1 MGLTLVTVPTHQRPI
16 RTRALTGPVDLVG
29 SPWRETPS
37 VAWVRNGEGMVGFG
51 VAAMAEFRG
60 AERFSRAQRWVGQWL
75 AQAQVHDSSG
85 VVGAGP
91 VAFASFTFDD
101 DAEGS
106 VVVIPRTLIASR
118 GGQAWRTD
126 VWSADDSEPPY
137 IATPTGI
144 GDLLGE
150 TSGGLPAARWEDDT
164 ASAAAYTAAVDEA
177 VKRIAAGELDKVV
190 LARAVTAH
198 FDSPVPLTDVL
209 AELAAA
215 YPACW
220 TFHIQGLV
228 GATPELL
235 VRRSRDD
242 VTSRVLAGTV
252 AASDSTSRD
261 DRSAERLRTSSKD
274 LDEHEYA
281 VRSVAHALAVHCTDL
296 SVPEAPSVLR
306 LANVQH
312 LATDVTGSLADG
324 ASALVL
330 AASLHPTAAICG
342 TPTER
347 ASSVIAELE
356 DLDRGR
362 YSGPVGWFDANGD
375 GEFAIALRCAQFDED
390 LTSAQLYAGCG
401 LVADSDSGAELAES
415 EVKLAAMR
423 QALTIDRAR

>member
-1 MGLTLVTVPTHQRPI
+1 MPAHQRPI
-16 RTRALTGPVDLVG
+16 RTRALTSPVDLVE

-37 VAWVRNGEGMVGFG
+37 VSWVRDGEGMVGFG
-51 VAAMAEFRG
+51 TAAVAQFRG
-60 AERFSRAQRWVGQWL
+60 AERFSRAQRWVSQWL
-75 AQAQVHDSSG
+75 AQAEVHDSSG

-101 DAEGS
+101 DADGS
-106 VVVIPRTLIASR
+106 VVVIPRTLVASR

-126 VWSADDSEPPY
+126 VWSADDSEPPFV
-137 IATPTGI
+137 ATPTGI
-144 GDLLGE
+144 GDLLAEPG
-150 TSGGLPAARWEDDT
+150 TGSLPTVRWEDDT
-164 ASAAAYTAAVDEA
+164 ASAAAYSAAVDEA

-190 LARAVTAH
+190 LARSVTAH
-198 FDSPVPLTDVL
+198 FDAPVPLTTVL
-209 AELAAA
+209 SRLAAA

-242 VTSRVLAGTV
+242 VMSRVLAGTV
-252 AASDSTSRD
+252 AASQSAARD
-261 DRSAERLRTSSKD
+261 DRSAERLRSSSKD

-296 SVPEAPSVLR
+296 SVPDSPSVLR

-312 LATDVTGSLADG
+312 LATDVSGNLADG

-330 AASLHPTAAICG
+330 AASLHPTAAVCG

-375 GEFAIALRCAQFDED
+375 GEFAIALRCAQFDD
-390 LTSAQLYAGCG
+390 SLTSADLYAGCG
-401 LVADSDSGAELAES
+401 LVADSDAAAELAES
-415 EVKLAAMR
+415 AVKLAAMR
-423 QALTIDRAR
+423 TALSETAD

>member
-1 MGLTLVTVPTHQRPI
+1 VPNSRPI
-16 RTRALTGPVDLVG
+16 RTRALAAPVDLLDT
-29 SPWRETPS
+29 PWRQTPT

-51 VAAMAEFRG
+51 VAASAQFRG
-60 AERFSRAQRWVGQWL
+60 AERFSRAQRWVSQWL

-101 DAEGS
+101 AADES
-106 VVVIPRTLIASR
+106 VVVIPRTLVGSR
-118 GGQAWRTD
+118 GSMSWRTD
-126 VWSADDSEPPY
+126 VWSHDDVDPPF
-137 IATPTGI
+137 IATPTGL
-144 GDLLGE
+144 GDLVDE
-150 TSGGLPAARWEDDT
+150 PRESPFPAVTWDDDT
-164 ASAAAYTAAVDEA
+164 ASASRWTAAVDEA

-190 LARAVTAH
+190 LARELRAR
-198 FDSPVPLTDVL
+198 FDGPVPLEVVL
-209 AELAAA
+209 RRLGQR
-215 YPACW
+215 YPECW

-235 VRRSRDD
+235 VRRSRDN
-242 VTSRVLAGTV
+242 VMSRVLAGSI
-252 AASDSTSRD
+252 AATTSSRTDSAAARVLK
-261 DRSAERLRTSSKD
+261 ASSKD
-274 LDEHEYA
+274 LDEHDYA

-296 SVPEAPSVLR
+296 SVPDEPSVLR

-324 ASALVL
+324 SSALVL

-347 ASSVIAELE
+347 ASAVIGELE
-356 DLDRGR
+356 DIDRGR

-375 GEFAIALRCAQFDED
+375 GEFAIALRCAQFDDD
-390 LTSAQLYAGCG
+390 LQTARLFAGCG
-401 LVADSDSGAELAES
+401 LVADSDSQAELRES

-423 QALTIDRAR
+423 AALS